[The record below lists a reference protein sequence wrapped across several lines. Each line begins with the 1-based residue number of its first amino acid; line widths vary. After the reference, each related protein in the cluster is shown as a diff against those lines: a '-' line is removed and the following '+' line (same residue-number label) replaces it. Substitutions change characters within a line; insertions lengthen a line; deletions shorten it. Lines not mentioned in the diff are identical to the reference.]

1 MYNKQERRSAASLA
15 RGERQRSRRHA
26 RQSVHDARRARFLA
40 PPRGSM
46 SPLTAV
52 LALAA
57 LCAPVASEHQAG
69 LCKLDYC
76 KCTPDTHPSW
86 KTVNCTLRRD
96 QKLDIF
102 EGDLPDST
110 TEVIVVG
117 GGVVMFAGNS
127 LSRLRDARRVYVRG
141 AEIVLLRAHAAHGL
155 DVLSLHLHVHDCDVF
170 RLEENAFLNI
180 KGPLSVTIENCET
193 VSTEGPA
200 FSWLL
205 YMNIT
210 NVGTLQL
217 GPGSFTLDPSA
228 SNVGEHGPG
237 MSIRM
242 KNITVPA
249 IPAQTFGS
257 SAAEIVLDNI
267 RINEIFGGAFS
278 ANTYN
283 VVMALNSSIENID
296 EDAFSQ
302 RSLINNLYFFGCK
315 IQKIASRAVQ
325 SAVGNLNISNTL
337 IENMVTG
344 AINITVASVV
354 IKDTEFNQLAGQSI
368 ELSSWNK
375 LHMEGNSFDV
385 LVPNAIVA
393 LETVSHEQ
401 SGHHLTFIENEVET
415 AHPNSLKFIGQ
426 AQAHEASSVV
436 YKDNYYGQT
445 CYCNISNWLSDVL
458 ATESAEPYKAESYCT
473 VDEFLARCF
482 NEPEQNILFDKFLDG
497 VCQKDSR
504 TFHCESYIRKVDGT
518 STEIKNPRFPHKN
531 KHEQMISDRDKKVI
545 GIVIVTCLGC
555 VVIVMIISFIR
566 WLRRKG
572 YCINVKNLLISSN
585 SSCGAFCER
594 ICSCGVVNTLD
605 NARSISR
612 LSVNEYSE
620 RHCLNEPTRVQE
632 IIQESTLHD
641 ELVVT
646 EDKTTQTLPE
656 ELTKELL
663 ENLKERLESPEN
675 YVEARETIEHLYVLT
690 KLEENCDTIV
700 PKLINV
706 EENIYELPFQNTT
719 PRIGKNNKQMISIG
733 TRTPS
738 LDKLLPLSPYNR
750 QTALVHEYFEPKD
763 FAVHLYAEIAN
774 NEKEKR
780 TLLGNMPDVVGEQA
794 APRGPYLRAVR
805 EKMNSASGSL
815 ASPLCKSLNN
825 SNGSRGMSTIK
836 STSSNTSAKM
846 LNRPLP
852 EKPSSIDP
860 GEGTSFK
867 LG

>member
-1 MYNKQERRSAASLA
+1 
-15 RGERQRSRRHA
+15 
-26 RQSVHDARRARFLA
+26 
-40 PPRGSM
+40 M
-46 SPLTAV
+46 SPLTALLV
-52 LALAA
+52 LAAI
-57 LCAPVASEHQAG
+57 CPFITCEHQIG
-69 LCKLDYC
+69 VCNLDYC
-76 KCTPDTHPSW
+76 TCTPDAHPSW
-86 KTVNCTLRRD
+86 KIVNCTLRRD

-102 EGDLPDST
+102 EGDLPET
-110 TEVIVVG
+110 TTDLIVSG
-117 GGVVMFAGNS
+117 AGVLMFGANS
-127 LSRLRDARRVYVRG
+127 LSRLRDARRIYITG
-141 AEIVLLRAHAAHGL
+141 AEIVFLRSYAASNL
-155 DVLSLHLHVHDCDVF
+155 DVLYLHLDVENCDVL
-170 RLEENAFLNI
+170 RLEEKAFANI
-180 KGPLSVTIENCET
+180 KGPLSVTIENCDT
-193 VSTEGPA
+193 VSTEGQA

-205 YMNIT
+205 NMNIT
-210 NVGTLQL
+210 NVGSLQL
-217 GPGSFTLDPSA
+217 GPGSFTLDPTA

-242 KNITVPA
+242 KNISLPA

-257 SAAEIVLDNI
+257 SAAEIVLENVK
-267 RINEIFGGAFS
+267 INEIFAGAFS

-283 VVMALNSSIENID
+283 IVMALNSSVQNID

-315 IQKIASRAVQ
+315 IQQIASRAVQ
-325 SAVGNLNISNTL
+325 SAVGNLNISYTI
-337 IENMVTG
+337 IENMNTG

-354 IKDTEFNQLAGQSI
+354 IRDTEFNQLMERSI
-368 ELSSWNK
+368 ELSSWNN
-375 LHMEGNSFDV
+375 LQMERNSFDE

-393 LETVSHEQ
+393 LDTLTHEQ
-401 SGHHLTFIENEVET
+401 SGHRLTFIENEVET

-426 AQAHEASSVV
+426 ATANGAYTVV
-436 YKDNYYGQT
+436 YKDNYYGKT
-445 CYCNISNWLSDVL
+445 CYCNISNWLDEVL
-458 ATESAEPYKAESYCT
+458 GTESSEPYKSESHCT

-497 VCQKDSR
+497 ICKQDSL
-504 TFHCESYIRKVDGT
+504 TFHCESYMRKADGT

-531 KHEQMISDRDKKVI
+531 KQDQIISERDKKVI

-555 VVIVMIISFIR
+555 VVIVMIISFVR
-566 WLRRKG
+566 WMRRKG

-585 SSCGAFCER
+585 SSCGTFCER
-594 ICSCGVVNTLD
+594 ICTCGVVTGLD

-620 RHCLNEPTRVQE
+620 RHCLNEPTRVQD
-632 IIQESTLHD
+632 IIQESTLQD
-641 ELVVT
+641 EIVPT

-663 ENLKERLESPEN
+663 ENLKERLENPEN

-690 KLEENCDTIV
+690 KLEENRNAMV

-719 PRIGKNNKQMISIG
+719 PFIGKNKKQMVSIG

-763 FAVHLYAEIAN
+763 LAVHLYAEIAN

-780 TLLGNMPDVVGEQA
+780 TLLGNMPDVVAEQA
-794 APRGPYLRAVR
+794 VPRGPYLRAVR
-805 EKMNSASGSL
+805 EKMNSSSGSQVS
-815 ASPLCKSLNN
+815 SPTKTLNN
-825 SNGSRGMSTIK
+825 SSGSRGMSTIK

-846 LNRPLP
+846 INRPLP
-852 EKPSSIDP
+852 EKPTTLDP
-860 GEGTSFK
+860 GEGTSLR